1 MNAMS
6 LAKANGKL
14 IISGEHSVVYGQPAL
29 ATQLNRSTICSIN
42 TRHDA
47 LINIQLKTL
56 NLNFNETQADLID
69 FFQQSEVRYA
79 EFLNNQLL
87 IANVLPEPEDYAR
100 FCIGAVLSK
109 LALDTGLSIAIDSD
123 IPVGCGLGSSAA
135 LAHAIFAAFQKHFQ
149 LDDDVFEQVSWSE
162 HRQHGH
168 SSGVDAWV
176 TCHAGAVE
184 FSKDTRPKA
193 MTFPKMD
200 WYWLNTGQ
208 PQQTTGEVVAWVK
221 EHHAQSGVWNQFG
234 EVTQAIKSAWR
245 NTDEEK
251 LHLAIRDN
259 HQLLCDIGVTPPKIQ
274 SMIKILESQGHSA
287 KISGA
292 GALSGDSA
300 GVVLLLKHPQV
311 DLSPE
316 WTKL

>member
-29 ATQLNRSTICSIN
+29 ATQLNRSTTCSIN

-47 LINIQLKTL
+47 LIDIQLKTL
-56 NLNFNETQADLID
+56 NLNFTESQSELID
-69 FFQQSEVRYA
+69 FFHQSEHRYA
-79 EFLNNQLL
+79 EFSNNQLL
-87 IANVLPEPEDYAR
+87 IADVLPDPEDYAR

-109 LALDTGLSIAIDSD
+109 LSLNTGLSIAIDSD

-149 LDDDVFEQVSWSE
+149 LDDDIFEQVAWSE
-162 HRQHGH
+162 NRQHGH

-184 FSKDTRPKA
+184 FSKDTKSMA
-193 MTFPKMD
+193 FPEMD

-221 EHHAQSGVWNQFG
+221 EHHAHSGIWNQFG
-234 EVTQAIKSAWR
+234 EMTQAIKSAWL
-245 NTDEEK
+245 NADEEK
-251 LHLAIRDN
+251 LHRAIRAN
-259 HQLLCDIGVTPPKIQ
+259 HQLLYDIGVTPPKIQ
-274 SMIKILESQGHSA
+274 RMIEILESQGHSA

-292 GALSGDSA
+292 GSLSGDSA
-300 GVVLLLKHPQV
+300 GVVLLLKHPQI
-311 DLSPE
+311 DLPPE